1 MIEMIWVL
9 TVMMWYEGEQTRNTH
24 LQDMEFISED
34 ACQQYLFDNKVILV
48 DSLLEKF
55 RNIDGMN
62 MQSFE
67 YFCEGKLVQLDEV

>member
-1 MIEMIWVL
+1 MIWVL

-34 ACQQYLFDNKVILV
+34 ACQEYLFDNKVILV

-62 MQSFE
+62 MKSFE
-67 YFCEGKLVQLDEV
+67 YFCEGKFVQLDEV

>member
-1 MIEMIWVL
+1 
-9 TVMMWYEGEQTRNTH
+9 MMWYEGEQTRNTH

-55 RNIDGMN
+55 RNINGMN

-67 YFCEGKLVQLDEV
+67 YFCEGTFVQLDEV